1 MKEKDPWIKNFR
13 QRLDNYEE
21 PVPADLWEQLE
32 RELQPSPR
40 VLPFARRWQAA
51 AAVALL
57 LVASTLTVWFWQ
69 SPSVEY
75 LQQQSADWQTGPSGI
90 HQGSVWVHG
99 GEAEQ
104 QDTLMPVALAT
115 EPSRLLA
122 AESSLPKVS
131 RPKRMASLAAG
142 VSMAS
147 PSASRV
153 SSQAEA
159 DEKQEF
165 VENEKQETV
174 SAPASTYRPWYAS
187 ARSGVQK
194 HRSSERKNW
203 SVGVSAGNGS
213 WASSAQSNGYLPLP
227 RGMNGAVLNNSY
239 GVQVLSEIDKLV
251 QFKNLSEGRE
261 PKTDVEYKMPV
272 VWELSFRLDLDAAWA
287 IETGLTYTQLASET
301 RSGTV
306 KNHYGWKDKLHYV
319 GIPVKLHHRFW
330 NNHWLELYAS
340 AGGAVEKCVS
350 GERTLTG
357 SVSNPAG
364 DSYQKLSGA
373 KEDLDVDPLQWSLS
387 AAAGVQWKL
396 NERLG
401 LYAEPGVAYYF
412 NDGSEVETIRKEH
425 PFQFNLQLG
434 VRLTFPK

>member
-1 MKEKDPWIKNFR
+1 MKEKNPWIKNFR
-13 QRLDNYEE
+13 QRLENYEE

-40 VLPFARRWQAA
+40 VLPFARRWQAV

-57 LVASTLTVWFWQ
+57 LVASSLTVWFWQ
-69 SPSVEY
+69 SASMEH
-75 LQQQSADWQTGPSGI
+75 LQQQSADWQAGLSDM
-90 HQGSVWVHG
+90 HQGGMSGHG

-104 QDTLMPVALAT
+104 QDTLMPMALASG
-115 EPSRLLA
+115 PSRLLA

-131 RPKRMASLAAG
+131 RSKRVASLAAG
-142 VSMAS
+142 SWIPP
-147 PSASRV
+147 PSVSRV
-153 SSQAEA
+153 SSQSEP

-165 VENEKQETV
+165 VEKEKQETV
-174 SAPASTYRPWYAS
+174 SSPASTYRPWYAS
-187 ARSGVQK
+187 AGSGVQK
-194 HRSSERKNW
+194 RRVSQRKSW
-203 SVGVSAGNGS
+203 SVGVSTGNGS
-213 WASSAQSNGYLPLP
+213 WASSVQSNGYLPLP

-239 GVQVLSEIDKLV
+239 GVQALAAIDKLV
-251 QFKNLSEGRE
+251 QFKNLSEGQE
-261 PKTDVEYKMPV
+261 PKTDVDYKMPI
-272 VWELSFRLDLDAAWA
+272 VWGLSFRLDLDAAWA

-330 NNHWLELYAS
+330 SNRRLELYAS

-350 GERTLTG
+350 GQRALTG

-364 DSYQKLSGA
+364 DSYEKLSGA